1 MLSPTPP
8 VVPATLP
15 VASSFCAAPAASSN
29 LDAKLFSS
37 PPPAP
42 EVEPFSDDVVDAVVL
57 VAGALVLTAAAAAAV
72 VWRCR
77 LLLVVIAKCKGTTR
91 EPTCTCSDDD
101 PLPLTPTVPAAV
113 AVSTFA
119 PEAAAEATGKEL
131 TAALPAVLP
140 AAPLF
145 ALAACM
151 RALGG
156 ATTGGKAAP
165 RMSSH
170 DRPAPSWCVA
180 GVGVV
185 SAQERD
191 SSRAFVRKRKRWRLS
206 HSSRAGVKRGPPM
219 DGEVE
224 AEA

>member
-42 EVEPFSDDVVDAVVL
+42 EVEPFSDDVVDADVL

-91 EPTCTCSDDD
+91 EP
-101 PLPLTPTVPAAV
+101 LPLSHTVPAAV
-113 AVSTFA
+113 AVSTFV
-119 PEAAAEATGKEL
+119 PEAAAEATGKEW

-191 SSRAFVRKRKRWRLS
+191 SSRAFVRKRRRWRLS